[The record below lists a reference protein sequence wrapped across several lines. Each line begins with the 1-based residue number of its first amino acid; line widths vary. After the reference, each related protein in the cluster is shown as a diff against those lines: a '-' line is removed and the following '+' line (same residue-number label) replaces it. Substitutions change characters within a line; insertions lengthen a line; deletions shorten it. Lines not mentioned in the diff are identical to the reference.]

1 MNQRTRNILIA
12 FSFVLLAVLLWYFS
26 DIVIY
31 ILIASV
37 LSVIGRP
44 IKNILEKIHIR
55 NWRMGANLSS
65 ALTLLFLWVII
76 IGFFSFLIPMFASE
90 AKELSN
96 VDVHSIVN
104 YTLDSLQQLRENYPF
119 IKLPS
124 FDEQSL
130 VALAKGELSQ
140 AFDLSK
146 VSNVFSSVF
155 GTLGS
160 LLIMSFSVSFILF
173 FFLKEE
179 SMFTQG
185 ILLFVPEEYE
195 TKVKNTLNNTSSLLK
210 RYVIGI
216 VLEILG
222 IMIFDTIGL
231 TVIGLG
237 FSHAVVV
244 ATFAGLMNVI
254 PYIGPWIGAIFGVL
268 VAVATNVNAPFM
280 EITLPLIGLVL
291 LVAALSQIADNI
303 VFQPIIYSNSVKAHP
318 LEIFLVILMA
328 GSLAGVPGM
337 ILAIPGYTVIRV
349 VLREFFY
356 GFSFVRKLT
365 KNMNIEN
372 DK

>member
-1 MNQRTRNILIA
+1 MNQRTRNILIGIG
-12 FSFVLLAVLLWYFS
+12 FIFLALLLWYFS

-37 LSVIGRP
+37 LSVLGRP
-44 IKNILEKIHIR
+44 IKNLLEKIHIR
-55 NWRMGANLSS
+55 KWRMGDNLSS
-65 ALTLLFLWVII
+65 ALTLIALWIVI

-96 VDVHSIVN
+96 VNVHSVVAYIK
-104 YTLDSLQQLRENYPF
+104 DAAEQLTTNYPF

-124 FDEQSL
+124 LDEQSL
-130 VALAKGELSQ
+130 VEMAKGELSQ

-146 VSNVFSSVF
+146 MTNIFSSVF

-160 LLIMSFSVSFILF
+160 LLILSFSVSFILF
-173 FFLKEE
+173 FFLRDEN
-179 SMFTQG
+179 MFTDG
-185 ILLFVPEEYE
+185 IMLFVPSEYE
-195 TKVKNTLNNTSSLLK
+195 SKVRNILHSTSSLLK

-216 VLEILG
+216 ILEILG
-222 IMIFDTIGL
+222 IMIFDTIGF

-244 ATFAGLMNVI
+244 ATFAGLMNVV
-254 PYIGPWIGAIFGVL
+254 PYVGPWIGAIFGVL
-268 VAVATNVNAPFM
+268 VAIATNVQSPFM
-280 EITLPLIGLVL
+280 EVTLPLIGLVL

-303 VFQPIIYSNSVKAHP
+303 VFQPLIYSNSVKAQP

-328 GSLAGVPGM
+328 GSVAGVPGM

-365 KNMNIEN
+365 QGMDIA
-372 DK
+372 DD